1 MRDVSLTDQPL
12 DSTWSEERLN
22 KNSHPPILTSRV
34 ANPSYS
40 TEPVQNKDT
49 LVPLSNTSRRPDRS
63 LSKVKAMKGIGS
75 ACATSKEER
84 EGKSL
89 LTFEEREEKVR
100 DSSLTRAEE
109 EEVEVLLED
118 CE

>member
-49 LVPLSNTSRRPDRS
+49 LVPLSNTFRRPDRS
-63 LSKVKAMKGIGS
+63 LSKGKAMKGVGS
-75 ACATSKEER
+75 ACVTSNRGER
-84 EGKSL
+84 RKK

-100 DSSLTRAEE
+100 DSSLARAEE
-109 EEVEVLLED
+109 EEVELLED

>member
-1 MRDVSLTDQPL
+1 MDQGPVYRSAAIL
-12 DSTWSEERLN
+12 DMVRGERA
-22 KNSHPPILTSRV
+22 KNSHPPISISTV

-63 LSKVKAMKGIGS
+63 LSKGKAMKGVGS
-75 ACATSKEER
+75 ACVTSNRGER
-84 EGKSL
+84 RKK

-100 DSSLTRAEE
+100 DSSLARAEE
-109 EEVEVLLED
+109 EEEEVLLED
-118 CE
+118 